1 MYFLRSFRPWLPSL
15 LTVCCLLIASP
26 ALAHRVNIFAFV
38 DGNEIQVECGFNRSQ
53 KVKQGAIEVRDAAGD
68 LLVTG
73 RTDDQGV
80 FRFPIPQQARSGS
93 DLRIIVNAG
102 EGHRNEWLL
111 PAAEVAGSAA
121 PPAGPH
127 STATPEPSAS
137 PGPQSSPPSSMDKEE
152 LERIVNA
159 ALDAKLSPIRQM
171 LAEQSQRGVEMRDI
185 IGGLGWIVGLAGIAA
200 YCRRRPR
207 V

>member
-1 MYFLRSFRPWLPSL
+1 
-15 LTVCCLLIASP
+15 
-26 ALAHRVNIFAFV
+26 
-38 DGNEIQVECGFNRSQ
+38 
-53 KVKQGAIEVRDAAGD
+53 
-68 LLVTG
+68 
-73 RTDDQGV
+73 
-80 FRFPIPQQARSGS
+80 
-93 DLRIIVNAG
+93 
-102 EGHRNEWLL
+102 
-111 PAAEVAGSAA
+111 
-121 PPAGPH
+121 
-127 STATPEPSAS
+127 
-137 PGPQSSPPSSMDKEE
+137 MDKEE